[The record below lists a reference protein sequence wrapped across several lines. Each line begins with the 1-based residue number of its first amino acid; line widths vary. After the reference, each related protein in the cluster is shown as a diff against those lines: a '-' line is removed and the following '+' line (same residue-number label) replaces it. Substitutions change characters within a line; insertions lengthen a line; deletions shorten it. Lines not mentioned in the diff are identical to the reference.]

1 MASYNR
7 IIIIGNLTRD
17 PDYKQLPSGQPVTR
31 LGIASNRQYK
41 NRQTG
46 SMVQEVCFIDVDVF
60 GPQAESC
67 RQYLQK
73 GRPALIEGRLKF
85 DTWQSPDGQ
94 TRTKH
99 SIVADR
105 VVFLGSAQGS
115 AEAETDLGTDSS
127 QTPSPIDLSDPNVS
141 AAHEKLGRI
150 QNKKKS
156 PNFSAASTNNSSIS
170 AGEFDF
176 KDEPPF
182 QDDLPF

>member
-17 PDYKQLPSGQPVTR
+17 PEYKQLPSGQPVTR

-73 GRPALIEGRLKF
+73 GRPVLVEGRLKF
-85 DTWQSPDGQ
+85 DTWQTPDNQ

-105 VVFLGSAQGS
+105 VVFLGSSNQGATES
-115 AEAETDLGTDSS
+115 DELAFDSS
-127 QTPSPIDLSDPNVS
+127 SAPSTVDLSDPNVS
-141 AAHEKLGRI
+141 AAHEKLGRV
-150 QNKKKS
+150 QSKKKAQS
-156 PNFSAASTNNSSIS
+156 FSAGSNAAPIS